1 MVLTA
6 LVKCLD
12 LVLTTVPWIWQY
24 VLRDRH
30 LRTNDCQ
37 PGFSDYVEVRSS
49 EARSLLGS
57 YLAAYGSGN
66 SVACTVGTY

>member
-12 LVLTTVPWIWQY
+12 LVLTKVPWIWQY
-24 VLRDRH
+24 VLCDKH
-30 LRTNDCQ
+30 LRTNDCRT
-37 PGFSDYVEVRSS
+37 GFSDYIEVRSS
-49 EARSLLGS
+49 VARILLGL